1 MDGTVLVA
9 DDDRTI
15 RTVLTQALT
24 RAGCKVHAT
33 SSLVTL
39 MRWVEEG
46 KGDLVISDVVMPD
59 GNGLDTL
66 PLITTARPG
75 LPVIIISAQNT
86 IMTAIQ
92 ATEKDAYDYLPKPFD
107 LPDLMKRAAR
117 ALDQKRRSPATP
129 RPTSEPALPAT
140 GEDLPLVGR
149 TPAMQALYRLV
160 ARVMNTDLT
169 VLVTGES
176 GTGKSL
182 IARAIHDFSDR
193 RTLPFVVASAA
204 DLRGADGPS
213 TILNRAKGGS
223 ILFDEVGDLDEE
235 AQAKIVRMLDAMPQA
250 NPRIMAT
257 SQKDLTEKMEEGR
270 FRQDL
275 FYRLGG
281 VGIAVPAL
289 RERVDDIPLLAA
301 HFLARAERDGAS
313 PRRFSDP
320 ALELVRAYS
329 WPGNVRQLENTIRR
343 LTVTAQVEEISR
355 AEVEVVLGSQPAIEP
370 LMSGTS
376 EGDKLSAS
384 VAKHL
389 RRYFDLHGGVLPSP
403 GLYAR
408 ILKEV
413 EAPLIEIA
421 LDATAGNQAKC
432 ADLLGINRNTL
443 RKKITDLDIRVTR
456 RRKLV

>member
-33 SSLVTL
+33 SSLTTL

-46 KGDLVISDVVMPD
+46 KGDLVISDVIMPD
-59 GNGLDTL
+59 GNGLEAL
-66 PLITTARPG
+66 PRISKERPG
-75 LPVIIISAQNT
+75 LPVIVISAQNT

-92 ATEKDAYDYLPKPFD
+92 AAEAEAYDYLPKPFD

-117 ALDQKRRSPATP
+117 ALEQKRRLGGPRAAAGAPPA
-129 RPTSEPALPAT
+129 

-149 TPAMQALYRLV
+149 TGVMQSLYRLV
-160 ARVMNTDLT
+160 ARVMNTDLP

-182 IARAIHDFSDR
+182 IAKAIHDFSDR
-193 RTLPFVVASAA
+193 RTMPFTVAQAA
-204 DLRGADGPS
+204 DLQGADGPA
-213 TILNRAKGGS
+213 TLVARARGGS
-223 ILFDEVGDLDEE
+223 LVFDEVGDYDDET
-235 AQAKIVRMLDAMPQA
+235 QARVVRLLDALPE
-250 NPRIMAT
+250 NPPRIMAT
-257 SQKDLTEKMEEGR
+257 SQSDLVAKMEGGS

-281 VGIAVPAL
+281 VTIAVPSL
-289 RERVDDIPLLAA
+289 RERVEDIALLVA
-301 HFLARAERDGAS
+301 HFLARGEREGFT
-313 PRRFSDP
+313 PRRLSGE
-320 ALELVRAYS
+320 AMELVRSYS
-329 WPGNVRQLENTIRR
+329 WPGNVRQLENAVRR
-343 LTVTAQVEEISR
+343 LMATASGEEITR
-355 AEVEVVLGSQPAIEP
+355 AEVEAVLGAMPAMEP
-370 LMSGTS
+370 LRGGGSG
-376 EGDKLSAS
+376 EKLSTS

-389 RRYFDLHGGVLPSP
+389 RRYFDLHGGALPPP
-403 GLYAR
+403 GLYDR
-408 ILKEV
+408 ILREIEV
-413 EAPLIEIA
+413 PLIEIA
-421 LDATAGNQAKC
+421 LDATGGNQARC

-456 RRKLV
+456 RRKLM